1 WLRARILTESIW
13 MAPSSSSRS
22 IGSPMRGS
30 PKCWARNASA
40 RASSA
45 DNLAGILMRLYWEV
59 ARRALQRQFA
69 YRTENLAGLITN
81 AFFGYI
87 RAAVFVAVYQSTA
100 SVGGYDAQAAV
111 TYTWVTQAMIM
122 VNSNWGWWDIE
133 QTIRTGDVVSDL
145 AKPFSY
151 VGFWLARD
159 FGRAAY
165 YVVFRAAPVLI
176 AGQLMFG
183 MHWPSSLTGWLAFS
197 VSCALAIV
205 VSFGWRFLLNVSAF
219 WTTDARGLGAVAG
232 AITLFLG
239 GFVVPIRYFPDWLQ
253 PVVLSLPFAS
263 IVQTPADLFVE
274 RVQGVGVFGLL
285 AQQLVWAVVL
295 LGASQLATAAAT
307 RRVVIQGG

>member
-1 WLRARILTESIW
+1 VVCY
-13 MAPSSSSRS
+13 
-22 IGSPMRGS
+22 GSDG
-30 PKCWARNASA
+30 
-40 RASSA
+40 
-45 DNLAGILMRLYWEV
+45 MRLYWEV
-59 ARRALQRQFA
+59 ARRALQRQLA
-69 YRTENLAGLITN
+69 YRTENLAGLVTN
-81 AFFGYI
+81 IFFGYL
-87 RAAVFVAVYQSTA
+87 RAPVLLAVYQPTS
-100 SVGGYDAQAAV
+100 SVGGYDAEAAV
-111 TYTWVTQAMIM
+111 TYAWITQAMIM
-122 VNSNWGWWDIE
+122 LVALWGWWDVE
-133 QTIRTGDVVSDL
+133 LTIRTGDVISDL

-159 FGRAAY
+159 LGRAAY

-274 RVQGVGVFGLL
+274 RVQGIGVFGLL